1 MVQYFFSNY
10 LFGLIPSSP
19 WTKSIMKISKII
31 TYPVKIGIR
40 NQLLVKVETDEG
52 VYGWGESGLS
62 GREKAV
68 IGAIEHFSEW
78 LIGKPAFQIGSLW
91 QELYRSQYFEGG
103 RVLLAAI
110 SAIDIALHDIK
121 GKALKVPVYEF
132 LGGMQRNF
140 IPTFATTSAPPGP
153 EMIEQATHLMK
164 VGWKAMRLSPSGHQ
178 TKDLYEPREHLSETA
193 KWCTK
198 TREELGSEVVLGIDY
213 HHRLTVAEAAS
224 FCQKMPRGTLEFIE
238 EPIRDECP
246 SAYQSLRKLTD
257 IPFAIGEEFASKWQ
271 FQPYIENDILQF
283 ARIDVCNVGG
293 LTEAMKVAGW
303 CESHYVDMMPHN
315 PLGPICTAASLHFA
329 ATVANFAW
337 LETRASDFEKHLGFE
352 DSEIFLDQPK
362 LKGSVLPVETK
373 PGLGITIDE
382 TLLKRQKFEFWEA
395 PHLRRRDGSIT
406 NW

>member
-1 MVQYFFSNY
+1 
-10 LFGLIPSSP
+10 
-19 WTKSIMKISKII
+19 
-31 TYPVKIGIR
+31 
-40 NQLLVKVETDEG
+40 
-52 VYGWGESGLS
+52 
-62 GREKAV
+62 
-68 IGAIEHFSEW
+68 
-78 LIGKPAFQIGSLW
+78 
-91 QELYRSQYFEGG
+91 
-103 RVLLAAI
+103 
-110 SAIDIALHDIK
+110 
-121 GKALKVPVYEF
+121 
-132 LGGMQRNF
+132 
-140 IPTFATTSAPPGP
+140 
-153 EMIEQATHLMK
+153 
-164 VGWKAMRLSPSGHQ
+164 
-178 TKDLYEPREHLSETA
+178 
-193 KWCTK
+193 
-198 TREELGSEVVLGIDY
+198 
-213 HHRLTVAEAAS
+213 
-224 FCQKMPRGTLEFIE
+224 MPRGTLDFIE

-315 PLGPICTAASLHFA
+315 PLGPICTAAALHFA
-329 ATVANFAW
+329 AAVSNFAW

-362 LKGSVLPVETK
+362 LKGAVLPVETK